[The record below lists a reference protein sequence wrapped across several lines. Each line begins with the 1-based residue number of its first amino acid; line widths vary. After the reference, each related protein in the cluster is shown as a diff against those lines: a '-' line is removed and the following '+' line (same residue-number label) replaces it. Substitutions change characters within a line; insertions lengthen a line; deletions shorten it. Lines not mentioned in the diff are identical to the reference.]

1 MAASTPEHELRE
13 ATIPSRQKQ
22 ELCSTGNAEVACLK
36 SAQEVVALLCSSNDK
51 NGCSIILLFKITQTP
66 KLSPLSED
74 LLAVCFHAPSFAF
87 SVLLSDSRS
96 VFLLLSSLTL
106 SDLEVA
112 LARTWRPPALSED
125 TVFLCLFVVTVI
137 LFLRADVL

>member
-1 MAASTPEHELRE
+1 MSE
-13 ATIPSRQKQ
+13 
-22 ELCSTGNAEVACLK
+22 GGCLK

-51 NGCSIILLFKITQTP
+51 NGRSIILLFKITQTP
-66 KLSPLSED
+66 KLSLLSKD
-74 LLAVCFHAPSFAF
+74 LLAVCFQAPSFGF
-87 SVLLSDSRS
+87 SVFLSDSRF

-112 LARTWRPPALSED
+112 LAQTWRPPVLSED
-125 TVFLCLFVVTVI
+125 IVFLCLFVATVI

>member
-1 MAASTPEHELRE
+1 M
-13 ATIPSRQKQ
+13 
-22 ELCSTGNAEVACLK
+22 LCSTGNYRGCCLN
-36 SAQEVVALLCSSNDK
+36 SGQEVDALLCSSNDK
-51 NGCSIILLFKITQTP
+51 KGCSITLLFKITQTP
-66 KLSPLSED
+66 GLSALSQD
-74 LLAVCFHAPSFAF
+74 LLAVCFQAPSFAF
-87 SVLLSDSRS
+87 SVFLSDSRF

-112 LARTWRPPALSED
+112 LAQTWRLPVLSED